1 MTLRENIGNEGR
13 GDKDVVIGKKKGWGD
28 SSGYTSKEYQHRL
41 HKYVYALFASQT
53 RRTISLFPFPPPLL
67 DIPNERISEVEGA
80 VNSASEGGRH
90 TDISAFCPRSLES
103 HFNAR
108 IDAWN
113 AHLSLLP
120 SSLPSLFPRLEP
132 LGRSPP
138 SFHQESSL
146 LREGR
151 YEGVDLSAR
160 EIFFAER
167 KNSGRNDTTL
177 ISSIPRHRD
186 TRKVRHGPLTLTRL
200 GISPY
205 LPTRSSLE
213 TSSIGDRKTLAGHEL
228 EGLARF
234 TASLRRRYEGE
245 VKDSE
250 SLNEV
255 NTGRAINRADL
266 WISRDP

>member
-1 MTLRENIGNEGR
+1 MTLGENIGNEGR

-138 SFHQESSL
+138 SFHQEGSL

-167 KNSGRNDTTL
+167 KNSARNDTTL

-205 LPTRSSLE
+205 LPTRYLVQ
-213 TSSIGDRKTLAGHEL
+213 
-228 EGLARF
+228 
-234 TASLRRRYEGE
+234 ASRHRRSEIVKRWRDTNWRGWLVSRLR
-245 VKDSE
+245 
-250 SLNEV
+250 
-255 NTGRAINRADL
+255 
-266 WISRDP
+266 